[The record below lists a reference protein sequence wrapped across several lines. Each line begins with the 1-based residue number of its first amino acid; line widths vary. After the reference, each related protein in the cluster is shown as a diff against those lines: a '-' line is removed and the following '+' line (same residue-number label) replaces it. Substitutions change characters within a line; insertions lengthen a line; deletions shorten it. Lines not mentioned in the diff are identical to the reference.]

1 MCVCLCV
8 RACVCVCV
16 CEREREREHVC
27 ACVQLCMCTVSLCNL
42 GTGKSLSDHPK
53 ELKEVVFKEACSLL
67 RGLLGG
73 NIKVNV

>member
-1 MCVCLCV
+1 M
-8 RACVCVCV
+8 
-16 CEREREREHVC
+16 C
-27 ACVQLCMCTVSLCNL
+27 ACVQLCMCTISLCNL